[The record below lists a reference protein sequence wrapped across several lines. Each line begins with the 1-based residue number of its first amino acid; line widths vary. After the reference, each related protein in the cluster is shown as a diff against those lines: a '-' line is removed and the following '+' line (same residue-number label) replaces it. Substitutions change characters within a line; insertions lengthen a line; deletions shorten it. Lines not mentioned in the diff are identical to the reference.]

1 MKGLRVIVIF
11 LVALGGSGGSAGN
24 ANPQKPPA
32 APLEPSP
39 EMARLLQAFTGDWSV
54 SESFEISQSRRGAT
68 RQGVASLKA
77 GPGFSLL
84 EEYRSNG
91 SAGELRFLG
100 VFWWDPN
107 SKVYRLLT
115 CSNNDGCGLRGTG
128 VWEGDR
134 FVNTWEE
141 ELQAKSVAFKDS
153 FIDISPTSFTL
164 VSQGVAEGTPIWH
177 VTTKY
182 RRQTETPSAGH
193 K

>member
-1 MKGLRVIVIF
+1 MKRLRVMLIF
-11 LVALGGSGGSAGN
+11 LVALGGSWGSADN
-24 ANPQKPPA
+24 ADPREPA
-32 APLEPSP
+32 ASRLGPSP

-54 SESFEISQSRRGAT
+54 SESFEISQSRSVGT

-84 EEYRSNG
+84 EEYKSNG

-100 VFWWDPN
+100 IFWWDPK
-107 SKVYRLLT
+107 SGVYRVFT
-115 CSNNDGCGLRGTG
+115 CSNDDGCGLRGTG

-141 ELQAKSVAFKDS
+141 RIQAKSVVFKDS

-164 VSQGVAEGTPIWH
+164 VSEGVAEGTPIWH

-182 RRQTETPSAGH
+182 RRRTEAPSAGH
-193 K
+193 R

>member
-1 MKGLRVIVIF
+1 MKGLTVISIF
-11 LVALGGSGGSAGN
+11 LVAMGGSWGSADT
-24 ANPQKPPA
+24 ANTQMPA
-32 APLEPSP
+32 PAGLEPSP
-39 EMARLLQAFTGDWSV
+39 EMARLLRAFTGDWSV
-54 SESFEISQSRRGAT
+54 SESFEISQSRRGGT

-107 SKVYRLLT
+107 SKVYRLFT

-141 ELQAKSVAFKDS
+141 NIQGKSVAFKDS

-164 VSQGVAEGTPIWH
+164 VSEGVAEGTPIWH
-177 VTTKY
+177 VTTQY
-182 RRQTETPSAGH
+182 RRQTEAAGH

>member
-1 MKGLRVIVIF
+1 MKGLRVMLVV
-11 LVALGGSGGSAGN
+11 LVALGGPGGSADD
-24 ANPQKPPA
+24 ASRQEA
-32 APLEPSP
+32 AAARLEPSP

-54 SESFEISQSRRGAT
+54 SENFEISQSRRGGA

-84 EEYRSNG
+84 EEYKSNG
-91 SAGELRFLG
+91 TAGELRFLG
-100 VFWWDPN
+100 VFWWDPT
-107 SKVYRLLT
+107 SRVYRLLT

-141 ELQAKSVAFKDS
+141 KIQDKSVAFKDS

-164 VSQGVAEGTPIWH
+164 VSEGVAEGTPLWR
-177 VTTKY
+177 VTTRY
-182 RRQTETPSAGH
+182 RRQTEATRP
-193 K
+193 